1 MPALKMRKNNKSTHF
16 SKLAL
21 CWGHV
26 YIITIT
32 LLFAFCRISSTHTK
46 LKFFKIHTQFT
57 KLTQIEFKTEFDK
70 HIKINHFINFQIIQI
85 THSNHQNPL
94 KPIENKA
101 LHRTHLLPQKN
112 NCKKP

>member
-1 MPALKMRKNNKSTHF
+1 MPILKMRKNNKSTHF
-16 SKLAL
+16 LPGIWL
-21 CWGHV
+21 YGGYV

-70 HIKINHFINFQIIQI
+70 HIKINHFINFQTIQI

-101 LHRTHLLPQKN
+101 LHRTHLPS
-112 NCKKP
+112 